1 VRERNVVPDSPDPH
15 DERTR
20 VLALVRRFGW
30 NATSFQ
36 ALEPG
41 YRYLFVDGAACV
53 AFVDTG
59 RAWVAAGAP
68 LADEADFE
76 TVTAAFLREARAANR
91 RACFFATEDRF
102 TKQVPL
108 RSLLVG
114 EQPVWEPAG
123 WDAALRASASL
134 REQVRRA
141 RAKGVRVRLAGTQA
155 APDGTELR
163 DAVVG
168 FVERWL
174 GARELA
180 PLGFLAQVDPL
191 AFLPDC
197 PLFVAEWAGKL
208 VGILSVAPIH
218 GREGWLLQNLLR
230 APDAPNGTAE
240 LLFDQA
246 MREANARG
254 LTFVT
259 LGLAPLAGRVA
270 APLRLAR
277 QAGRGLFN
285 FEGLRAF
292 KAKLQPSRWD
302 PIYVSFP
309 RETSAPRAIVDVLA
323 AFARGKFVRF
333 GIATLARG
341 PTPLVS
347 LLAFL
352 LVPWTVLLACCRWR
366 TWFPH
371 PALKWGWV
379 AFDVLV
385 AAGLFALRRRWRP
398 TLARLLVAAIGAD
411 AIATGLEALWWNLPR
426 APRAEV
432 RALLVVAWLAP
443 VFATLVLSAAVRRR
457 RA

>member
-1 VRERNVVPDSPDPH
+1 MPDSPDPH

-30 NATSFQ
+30 NATSYQ
-36 ALEPG
+36 VLEPG

-68 LADEADFE
+68 LADEASLE
-76 TVTAAFLREARAANR
+76 TATAAFLREARAANR

-114 EQPVWEPAG
+114 EQPVWEPAR
-123 WDAALRASASL
+123 WDAALKASASL

-141 RAKGVRVRLAGTQA
+141 RAKGVRVRLAGMHA
-155 APDGTELR
+155 ATAAEVKLR

-180 PLGFLAQVDPL
+180 PLGFLARVDPL

-197 PLFVAEWAGKL
+197 PLFVAEQAGKL

-240 LLFDQA
+240 VLVDAA

-259 LGLAPLAGRVA
+259 LGLAPLAGGVA
-270 APLRLAR
+270 APLRFAR
-277 QAGRGLFN
+277 QAGRPLYN

-302 PIYVSFP
+302 PVYVSFP
-309 RETSAPRAIVDVLA
+309 REISAPRAIVDVLA
-323 AFARGKFVRF
+323 AFARGRFVRF
-333 GIATLARG
+333 GIETLARG
-341 PTPLVS
+341 PTLLVT

-352 LVPWTVLLACCRWR
+352 LVPWTILLACCPWR
-366 TWFPH
+366 SWFPH
-371 PALKWGWV
+371 PAFKWGWV

-385 AAGLFALRRRWRP
+385 AAGLFSLSRRWRP
-398 TLARLLVAAIGAD
+398 ALARLLVAVIAAD
-411 AIATGLEALWWNLPR
+411 AMATAVEALWWNLPR
-426 APRAEV
+426 APRADA
-432 RALLVVAWLAP
+432 RALLLVAWLAP

-457 RA
+457 RT

>member
-1 VRERNVVPDSPDPH
+1 M
-15 DERTR
+15 
-20 VLALVRRFGW
+20 LALVRRFGW

-36 ALEPG
+36 VLEPG

-68 LADEADFE
+68 LADEASFGP
-76 TVTAAFLREARAANR
+76 VSAAFLREARAANR

-102 TKQVPL
+102 TKQVQL

-114 EQPVWEPAG
+114 EQPVWEPAR

-134 REQVRRA
+134 REQIRRA
-141 RAKGVRVRLAGTQA
+141 RAKGVRVRLAAVDDTTAGGT
-155 APDGTELR
+155 PLR
-163 DAVVG
+163 EAVVG
-168 FVERWL
+168 LVRRWL

-180 PLGFLAQVDPL
+180 PLGFLARVDPL
-191 AFLPDC
+191 SFLPDRA
-197 PLFVAEWAGKL
+197 LFVAEQAERL

-218 GREGWLLQNLLR
+218 GREGWLLQDLLR

-240 LLFDQA
+240 VLFDQA
-246 MREANARG
+246 MREAHARG

-259 LGLAPLAGRVA
+259 LGLAPLAGGVA

-277 QAGRGLFN
+277 QAGQSLYN

-302 PIYVSFP
+302 PLYVSFP
-309 RETSAPRAIVDVLA
+309 PDISGPRAIVDVLA
-323 AFARGKFVRF
+323 AFARGRFIRF
-333 GIATLARG
+333 GIETLARG
-341 PTPLVS
+341 PTLLVS

-352 LVPWTVLLACCRWR
+352 LVPWTILLACCPWR
-366 TWFPH
+366 SWFPH

-379 AFDVLV
+379 VFDVLV
-385 AAGLFALRRRWRP
+385 AAGLFTLRRRWRP
-398 TLARLLVAAIGAD
+398 ALARVLVAAIGAD
-411 AIATGLEALWWNLPR
+411 AIATAVEALWWNLPR
-426 APRAEV
+426 APRADI
-432 RALLVVAWLAP
+432 RALLLVAWLAP
-443 VFATLVLSAAVRRR
+443 VFATVVLSAAVRRR